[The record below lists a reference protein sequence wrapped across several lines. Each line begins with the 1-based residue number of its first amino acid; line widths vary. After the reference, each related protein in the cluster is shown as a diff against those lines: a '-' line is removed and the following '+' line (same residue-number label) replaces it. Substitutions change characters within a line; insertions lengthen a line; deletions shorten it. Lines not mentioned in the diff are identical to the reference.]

1 VSIERATFVP
11 FDCDVYSEST
21 IAIRGSARVDGAN
34 YFFLDR
40 SKRTDCTFCKH
51 ECPRVVFTAS
61 PTALFSSLPASSTP
75 FSDAKL
81 GLAFETREQME
92 DTLALLRFNC
102 PSSTCP
108 SILLGWSDLKRHT
121 RNDHNLALCDFCCT
135 NKKIFTHEHELY
147 TNEGLGKHMDDNHP
161 YCGFCRIH
169 FYDSDLLYAHCRD
182 RHEECFICTRQ
193 GIRHQYHLNYDR
205 LVSFVPLA
213 IPPFTN

>member
-1 VSIERATFVP
+1 MKQQKNGNHLSLPASI
-11 FDCDVYSEST
+11 C
-21 IAIRGSARVDGAN
+21 
-34 YFFLDR
+34 

-51 ECPRVVFTAS
+51 ECSRVVFTSS
-61 PTALFSSLPASSTP
+61 PTLLFTSLPPSSTP

-102 PSSTCP
+102 PTSSCP

-121 RNDHNLALCDFCCT
+121 KKDHGLSLCDFCCMH
-135 NKKIFTHEHELY
+135 KKIFTHEHELY
-147 TNEGLGKHMDDNHP
+147 TAEQLSIHTNDVHP

-205 LVSFVPLA
+205 LVRLLRILYCFAISSRSAADIARSHGDCFVL
-213 IPPFTN
+213 